1 MLTHSDSDAMN
12 ALHVAL
18 ALYRWPE
25 EWRDA
30 VWKNVKNT
38 VFRSNF
44 SQNCYQICIWQLL
57 FLADLFLS

>member
-30 VWKNVKNT
+30 GWKNVKKYY
-38 VFRSNF
+38 F
-44 SQNCYQICIWQLL
+44 QE
-57 FLADLFLS
+57 

>member
-30 VWKNVKNT
+30 KILFSGVISHRITIRSAFDSYFSWQIFSSVK
-38 VFRSNF
+38 S
-44 SQNCYQICIWQLL
+44 
-57 FLADLFLS
+57 